1 MPNVS
6 VILERKFPQF
16 NTVSSDHLVS
26 DALYQMCAENVDY
39 LIVMNGEKFVG
50 ILTEHDV
57 TNKVLFANKPL
68 NELKVQDF
76 LNKNLPVASS
86 NNSLA
91 YCMQLLERHNA
102 RYLAIYDDFT
112 FKGVV
117 SANDLMHEMIANTDS
132 EYGDISQ
139 DQEYSWVY

>member
-1 MPNVS
+1 MAKVS

-16 NTVSSDHLVS
+16 NTVSPNHLVS

-39 LIVMNGEKFVG
+39 LIVIDEDKFLG

-57 TNKVLFANKPL
+57 TNKVLFANKPMD
-68 NELKVQDF
+68 EIRVHEF

-86 NNSLA
+86 DSSLA

-117 SANDLMHEMIANTDS
+117 SANDVMHELLTQRDL
-132 EYGDISQ
+132 EYGDVSQ

>member
-1 MPNVS
+1 MAKVS
-6 VILERKFPQF
+6 EILGRKYPQF
-16 NTVSSDHLVS
+16 NTVSPNHLVS

-39 LIVMNGEKFVG
+39 LIVMDDDKFLG
-50 ILTEHDV
+50 ILNEHDV

-68 NELKVQDF
+68 DEIRVHEF

-86 NNSLA
+86 NDPLA
-91 YCMQLLERHNA
+91 YCMQLLERHNS

-117 SANDLMHEMIANTDS
+117 SANDLMHEMLLKSDS

-139 DQEYSWVY
+139 EQEYSWVY

>member
-1 MPNVS
+1 MAKVS
-6 VILERKFPQF
+6 EILDRKYPQF
-16 NTVSSDHLVS
+16 NTVSPNHLVS

-39 LIVMNGEKFVG
+39 LIVMNDDKFIG

-57 TNKVLFANKPL
+57 TYKVLFANKPL
-68 NELKVQDF
+68 DEIRVYEF

-86 NNSLA
+86 DNSLA
-91 YCMQLLERHNA
+91 HCMQLLERHNS

-117 SANDLMHEMIANTDS
+117 SANDVMHEMLANTVT
-132 EYGDISQ
+132 ENGDISQ

>member
-1 MPNVS
+1 MAKVS
-6 VILERKFPQF
+6 EILARKYPQF
-16 NTVSSDHLVS
+16 NTISPNHMVSQ
-26 DALYQMCAENVDY
+26 ALNQMCAENVDY
-39 LIVMNGEKFVG
+39 LIVMDDERFIG

-68 NELKVQDF
+68 DELKVSDF

-86 NNSLA
+86 ESSVADCL
-91 YCMQLLERHNA
+91 QLLERHNV

-117 SANDLMHEMIANTDS
+117 SANDLMYEMLANNDS
-132 EYGDISQ
+132 VYGDFSQ
-139 DQEYSWVY
+139 DQKFSWVY

>member
-1 MPNVS
+1 MAKVS
-6 VILERKFPQF
+6 EILDRKYPQF
-16 NTVSSDHLVS
+16 NTVSPNHLVS

-39 LIVMNGEKFVG
+39 LIVMDEEKFLG

-68 NELKVQDF
+68 DEVRVHEF

-86 NNSLA
+86 ENSLA
-91 YCMQLLERHNA
+91 YCMQLLERHNS

-112 FKGVV
+112 FKGIV
-117 SANDLMHEMIANTDS
+117 SANDLMHELLVNNDS
-132 EYGDISQ
+132 VYGDISQ

>member
-16 NTVSSDHLVS
+16 NTVSPDHLVS

>member
-1 MPNVS
+1 MAKVS

-16 NTVSSDHLVS
+16 NTVSPNHLVS

-39 LIVMNGEKFVG
+39 LIVIDEDKFLGV
-50 ILTEHDV
+50 LTEHDV
-57 TNKVLFANKPL
+57 TNKMLFANKPMD
-68 NELKVQDF
+68 EIRVHEF
-76 LNKNLPVASS
+76 INKNLPVASS
-86 NNSLA
+86 DSSLA

-117 SANDLMHEMIANTDS
+117 SANDVMHELLTQRDL
-132 EYGDISQ
+132 EYGNVSQ

>member
-1 MPNVS
+1 MAKVS
-6 VILERKFPQF
+6 EILDRKYPQF
-16 NTVSSDHLVS
+16 NTTSPNHLVS

-39 LIVMNGEKFVG
+39 LIVIGDDKFLG

-57 TNKVLFANKPL
+57 TNKVLFANRPL
-68 NELKVQDF
+68 DELLVQEF
-76 LNKNLPVASS
+76 LNTNLPVASS
-86 NNSLA
+86 DSSVA

-117 SANDLMHEMIANTDS
+117 SANDLMHEMLTNNNS
-132 EYGDISQ
+132 VYGDVSK